1 MANGEHEMKRAGK
14 RVAGK
19 ARDEASSRKGPA
31 GMPQKELQRKGNANT
46 ETKARKRKA
55 PFVL

>member
-1 MANGEHEMKRAGK
+1 MANGEDEMKKAGK

-19 ARDEASSRKGPA
+19 AREESSSRKGSA
-31 GMPQKELQRKGNANT
+31 QQKELQRKGKANT
-46 ETKARKRKA
+46 ETKARRRKA

>member
-1 MANGEHEMKRAGK
+1 MANGEHEMKRAGEG
-14 RVAGK
+14 VAGK

-31 GMPQKELQRKGNANT
+31 GTQQKELQRKGKAIT